1 MRTVGMGTQT
11 KSDAYK
17 VLQQE
22 IVELKAE
29 NAALQQEIA
38 ELKAKKSPKKE
49 KAAVEAVT
57 E

>member
-22 IVELKAE
+22 IAELKAE

-49 KAAVEAVT
+49 KAAAEAVT

>member
-29 NAALQQEIA
+29 NTALQREIA

-49 KAAVEAVT
+49 KAAVEAVA

>member
-11 KSDAYK
+11 KSDEYK
-17 VLQQE
+17 ALQQE
-22 IVELKAE
+22 NAELKAE

>member
-17 VLQQE
+17 
-22 IVELKAE
+22 
-29 NAALQQEIA
+29 ALQQEIA